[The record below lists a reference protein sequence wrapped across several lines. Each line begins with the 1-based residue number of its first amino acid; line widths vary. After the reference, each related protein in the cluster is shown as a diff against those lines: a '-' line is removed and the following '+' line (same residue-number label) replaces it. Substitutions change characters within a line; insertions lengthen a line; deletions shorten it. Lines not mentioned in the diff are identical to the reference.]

1 MEQKVALTI
10 KIKKNLEKI
19 RNQITIIVL
28 VGLLSSSFTGLL
40 SVWADN
46 FFDYK

>member
-46 FFDYK
+46 FFGYK

>member
-1 MEQKVALTI
+1 MQQKVALTI
-10 KIKKNLEKI
+10 KIIKNQENI

-28 VGLLSSSFTGLL
+28 VALLSPSFTGLV

-46 FFDYK
+46 FFGYK